1 MALIPVK
8 SLLSSACITYLGGEN
23 ESSRE
28 VNLKNW
34 CNSLGVAAFNV
45 RTFLAT
51 EAQLL
56 TFKKEGLPADGLSM
70 ENAVFIM
77 NAVKTPLIIDPATQA
92 TEWLKQ
98 SLKQSHDSLEILNHQ
113 DKKFNTTLELAI
125 RFGKVLVI
133 QEVDGIESL
142 LFPVLRKDLQQQG
155 PRQVVQIGEK
165 AVDYNPAFRM
175 FLTTRDQFV
184 EIHAHAQPLVA
195 NVNFTVTKSGLE
207 GQLLSITINF
217 EQPELESRKTQLL
230 EEEERLQIQLAG
242 YEKSLLEELAS
253 SEGNILE
260 NKTLIESL
268 NQTKLQS
275 SQIEKALSES
285 KQLGM
290 SLDQQR
296 NVYRNFAHIGSNLF
310 MVIGDLI
317 KVNNMYQFSL
327 ASFVK
332 LFRRSLET
340 KPQASTTEEK
350 LNYLS
355 NSLIKLCFSEV
366 GRSLF
371 KSDRLT
377 YGLQFVKGIFPNLF
391 GKGEWEFF
399 TGQFMAPGQ
408 AGAVPRWI
416 PKDRHEAFANFG
428 CTFPHLLSASQF
440 DNESLWAPFMGS
452 STPEK
457 EFPRQLAQRVSSF
470 QRCMVIKVVRP
481 DRLES
486 AMQYFVQEAFGG
498 QQVQPAPFGLRN
510 IYENESTPME
520 PILFIISP
528 GSDPSSEL

>member
-165 AVDYNPAFRM
+165 PVDYNPAFRM

-184 EIHAHAQPLVA
+184 EIHAHA
-195 NVNFTVTKSGLE
+195 
-207 GQLLSITINF
+207 
-217 EQPELESRKTQLL
+217 
-230 EEEERLQIQLAG
+230 
-242 YEKSLLEELAS
+242 
-253 SEGNILE
+253 
-260 NKTLIESL
+260 
-268 NQTKLQS
+268 
-275 SQIEKALSES
+275 
-285 KQLGM
+285 
-290 SLDQQR
+290 
-296 NVYRNFAHIGSNLF
+296 
-310 MVIGDLI
+310 
-317 KVNNMYQFSL
+317 
-327 ASFVK
+327 
-332 LFRRSLET
+332 
-340 KPQASTTEEK
+340 
-350 LNYLS
+350 
-355 NSLIKLCFSEV
+355 
-366 GRSLF
+366 
-371 KSDRLT
+371 
-377 YGLQFVKGIFPNLF
+377 
-391 GKGEWEFF
+391 
-399 TGQFMAPGQ
+399 
-408 AGAVPRWI
+408 
-416 PKDRHEAFANFG
+416 
-428 CTFPHLLSASQF
+428 
-440 DNESLWAPFMGS
+440 
-452 STPEK
+452 
-457 EFPRQLAQRVSSF
+457 
-470 QRCMVIKVVRP
+470 
-481 DRLES
+481 
-486 AMQYFVQEAFGG
+486 
-498 QQVQPAPFGLRN
+498 
-510 IYENESTPME
+510 
-520 PILFIISP
+520 
-528 GSDPSSEL
+528 